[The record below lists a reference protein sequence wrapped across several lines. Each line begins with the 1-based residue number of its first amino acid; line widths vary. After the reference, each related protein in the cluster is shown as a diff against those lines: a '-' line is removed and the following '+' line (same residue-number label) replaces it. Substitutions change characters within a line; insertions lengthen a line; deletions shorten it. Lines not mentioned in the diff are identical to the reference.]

1 MLLTIQVKVLLAEA
15 SQRAI
20 QKATEAIQDRELPA
34 TFILGERYVEAMRQ
48 MASSEN
54 AKIVLVPAD
63 IPTAIR
69 GIMEN
74 RGTERFVHQP
84 VAYDTR

>member
-1 MLLTIQVKVLLAEA
+1 
-15 SQRAI
+15 
-20 QKATEAIQDRELPA
+20 
-34 TFILGERYVEAMRQ
+34 